1 MDTKGYNLSRKE
13 ILNGGYKWR
22 EGLITLKLSKHAQRR
37 VEERILGELV
47 IVPSMCRITKE
58 NLCSGRSGDGKS
70 LTSVKIRLNYKK
82 DQWMFLVICPWT
94 GVVKTL
100 YINYKNAKKEREARE
115 RQGIKEGECCVEE
128 EYYEEVEGPG
138 IEPRKWEISVG
149 ERFGKAG
156 TGENVGILPVYMEE
170 TPSFLRRIWN
180 SIREFPFFV

>member
-128 EYYEEVEGPG
+128 EYHEEKG
-138 IEPRKWEISVG
+138 EISG
-149 ERFGKAG
+149 TNSFREAG